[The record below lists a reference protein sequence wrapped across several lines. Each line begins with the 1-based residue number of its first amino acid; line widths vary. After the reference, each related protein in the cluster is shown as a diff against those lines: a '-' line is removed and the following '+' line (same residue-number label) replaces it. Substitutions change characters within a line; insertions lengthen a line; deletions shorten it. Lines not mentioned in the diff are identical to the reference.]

1 MIDNYRLTVT
11 CLTRGFVI
19 SVIFGTIYYSVKT
32 SNDQY
37 HVAYEK
43 CISADGSW
51 VPTTAYS
58 AVCIRK

>member
-1 MIDNYRLTVT
+1 MSDNYCCTLT
-11 CLTRGFVI
+11 CLTIGFVI
-19 SVIFGTIYYSVKT
+19 SVIFGAIYYSVKT

-51 VPTTAYS
+51 IPTTGNS